1 MQMKLLGEWLS
12 TQRKLADLSLRQLAE
27 LTDVSSTYLS
37 QVERGLHEPSMRV
50 IKSIADALGIGVEA
64 VLNQVGLVRDKATA
78 EETEAA
84 IKSDPILSAT
94 QKEALLAVY
103 RSYVAE
109 QQGEE

>member
-1 MQMKLLGEWLS
+1 MKLLGEWLS

-37 QVERGLHEPSMRV
+37 QLERGLHEPSMRV
-50 IKSIADALGIGVEA
+50 VKSIADALGVGVES
-64 VLNQVGLVRDKATA
+64 VLNQVGLVPEAAA
-78 EETEAA
+78 EDTEAA
-84 IKSDPILSAT
+84 IRTDRILSAT

-109 QQGEE
+109 QQEEGS